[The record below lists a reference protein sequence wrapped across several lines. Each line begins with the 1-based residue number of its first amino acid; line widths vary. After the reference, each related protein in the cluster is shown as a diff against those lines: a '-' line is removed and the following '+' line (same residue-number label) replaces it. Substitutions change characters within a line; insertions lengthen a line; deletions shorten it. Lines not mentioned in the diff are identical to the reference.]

1 MSNSQTS
8 LCCQNSGDLI
18 PINILCKTTTN
29 ETTKPS
35 GAKPRERAT
44 NSKYACCFVFF
55 KLKSWCPE
63 LRTYFAFLTKQLLRL
78 TGPSRRAPLSPDFA
92 GSHVPREPKHPRA
105 EPVARGRAA
114 EPVGFRWN
122 SDPEN
127 GSGKMRDR
135 QTRWANVRPPNGGE
149 KNTEKATL
157 GWLTLFHLPP

>member
-1 MSNSQTS
+1 MKQ
-8 LCCQNSGDLI
+8 QNRLAQNQESVRLLR
-18 PINILCKTTTN
+18 NLHV
-29 ETTKPS
+29 
-35 GAKPRERAT
+35 
-44 NSKYACCFVFF
+44 VFSF
-55 KLKSWCPE
+55 KFKSWCPE

-135 QTRWANVRPPNGGE
+135 QPRWANVRPPNGGE

-157 GWLTLFHLPP
+157 GWLTLFQLREVCWKKGIHLRISKCQGLAALGRIL